1 MLEMTA
7 NSDDMVTRAYKRVHP
22 NDQIVDAMIKG

>member
-1 MLEMTA
+1 MTA

-22 NDQIVDAMIKG
+22 SDQIVDAMIKG